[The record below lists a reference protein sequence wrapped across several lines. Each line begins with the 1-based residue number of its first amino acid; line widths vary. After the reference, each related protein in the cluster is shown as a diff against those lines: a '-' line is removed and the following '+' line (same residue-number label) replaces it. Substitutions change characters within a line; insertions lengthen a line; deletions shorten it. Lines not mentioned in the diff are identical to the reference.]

1 MLVGRRRS
9 MSVLKGFPSTMMDD
23 YQLNVIKILERG
35 AKLYARKEVVSRR
48 VSDGGIFRY
57 TYKDA
62 WERVQKAANF
72 LVEELG

>member
-1 MLVGRRRS
+1 

-23 YQLNVIKILERG
+23 YQLNLIKILERAVTYFG
-35 AKLYARKEVVSRR
+35 RKEVVSRR